1 MPTLAGRPTSYEPT
15 GTPPRADPRSRDQY
29 FGHRPPR
36 PCSAVAWRHFLPEL
50 PNLLIA
56 FRGLD
61 WTIWR
66 MQTRSAALPAA
77 ALIGALCV
85 CAFAGCGRKATP
97 TPGAVE
103 VKAVE
108 IKPRPAQLYA
118 DKVGEVRGSQE
129 VDLRARVSGVL
140 IKKHFDDGALVTEGQ
155 LLFSIDARDYR
166 AQVASAQAQLAA
178 AEANLARSQQDVD
191 RYAPLLAENAIS
203 RQVYD
208 SAVATAK
215 QARAQVEA
223 SRAAITE
230 AKLAVEFADV
240 RAPLTGRIGAAQ
252 VFEGGL
258 ISAGVTQLAT
268 LSKDD
273 PAWVYFS
280 VSEAEVLDYQRR
292 VRLGATDEEKART
305 VRLELSDGSIYP
317 LPGHINFVARAL
329 DPTTGTFGL
338 RAEFPNPE
346 HRLIPGFFARI
357 RVTTYELASAVIVPD
372 RAVQQQLGSYF
383 VTVVGAQEKAEMRPV
398 KLGPRLGTSWIVN
411 DGLKA
416 GDKVVVE
423 GIQKARPGAPLKV
436 TVVTP
441 DELTAAPPA

>member
-1 MPTLAGRPTSYEPT
+1 MHTRPAGLSVAALLSVACLYALAG
-15 GTPPRADPRSRDQY
+15 
-29 FGHRPPR
+29 
-36 PCSAVAWRHFLPEL
+36 CSKSTE
-50 PNLLIA
+50 
-56 FRGLD
+56 
-61 WTIWR
+61 
-66 MQTRSAALPAA
+66 
-77 ALIGALCV
+77 
-85 CAFAGCGRKATP
+85 P

-103 VKAVE
+103 VKAIE
-108 IKPRPAQLYA
+108 IQPQQTELYS

-129 VDLRARVSGVL
+129 VDLRARVTGVL
-140 IKKHFDDGALVTEGQ
+140 VKKHFDDGALVHEGQ

-166 AQVASAQAQLAA
+166 AQLASAQAQLAS

-230 AKLAVEFADV
+230 AKLAVEFANV

-258 ISAGVTQLAT
+258 VTAGVTPLAT
-268 LSKDD
+268 LSRDD
-273 PAWVYFS
+273 PAWVYFH

-292 VRLGATDEEKART
+292 VGTGEPGQNDRIRT
-305 VRLELSDGSIYP
+305 VRLQLSDGSIYP

-329 DPTTGTFGL
+329 DPTTGTFAL
-338 RAEFPNPE
+338 RAEFPNPD
-346 HRLIPGFFARI
+346 HRLLPGLFARI
-357 RVTTYELASAVIVPD
+357 RITTEDRPNAIVVPD

-383 VTVVGAQEKAEMRPV
+383 VTVVGAEDQAEVRPV
-398 KLGPRLGTSWIVN
+398 KLGPRVGTRWIVAE
-411 DGLKA
+411 GLKA

-436 TVVTP
+436 TVITA
-441 DELTAAPPA
+441 DELDAAATPAG

>member
-1 MPTLAGRPTSYEPT
+1 MRGRCIIRAA
-15 GTPPRADPRSRDQY
+15 PRVRDQY
-29 FGHRPPR
+29 FGHRQPSHCCAAR
-36 PCSAVAWRHFLPEL
+36 KFLPEL

-56 FRGLD
+56 FRGRD
-61 WTIWR
+61 WTIQR
-66 MQTRSAALPAA
+66 MHTRTAGLPAA
-77 ALIGALCV
+77 ALIGALGL
-85 CAFAGCGRKATP
+85 CALAGCGKQAAP
-97 TPGAVE
+97 TLGAVE

-108 IKPRPAQLYA
+108 IKAQPAQLYA

-140 IKKHFDDGALVTEGQ
+140 IKKHFDDGALVKEGQ

-166 AQVASAQAQLAA
+166 AQVASAQAQLAS
-178 AEANLARSQQDVD
+178 AEANLARAQQDVD

-215 QARAQVEA
+215 QAHAQVEA
-223 SRAAITE
+223 SRASITE

-240 RAPLTGRIGAAQ
+240 RAPLTGRIGAAL

-292 VRLGATDEEKART
+292 VRLGATDEAKART
-305 VRLELSDGSIYP
+305 VRLQLSDGSIYP
-317 LPGHINFVARAL
+317 SLGHINFIARAL
-329 DPTTGTFGL
+329 DPTTGTFAL

-346 HRLIPGFFARI
+346 HQLIPGFFARI
-357 RVTTYELASAVIVPD
+357 RVTTYELGNAIIVPD

-383 VTVVGAQEKAEMRPV
+383 VTVVGAEEKAEMRPV
-398 KLGPRLGTSWIVN
+398 KLGPRLGTSWIVS

>member
-1 MPTLAGRPTSYEPT
+1 
-15 GTPPRADPRSRDQY
+15 
-29 FGHRPPR
+29 
-36 PCSAVAWRHFLPEL
+36 
-50 PNLLIA
+50 
-56 FRGLD
+56 
-61 WTIWR
+61 
-66 MQTRSAALPAA
+66 MQTRAAGLPAA
-77 ALIGALCV
+77 VLLSAAALYAL
-85 CAFAGCGRKATP
+85 AGCGKSTGP

-108 IKPRPAQLYA
+108 IRPQQTQLYS

-129 VDLRARVSGVL
+129 VDLRARVTGVL
-140 IKKHFDDGALVTEGQ
+140 VKKHFDDGALVHEGQ

-166 AQVASAQAQLAA
+166 AQLASAQAQLAS
-178 AEANLARSQQDVD
+178 AEANLVRSQQDVD

-230 AKLAVEFADV
+230 ARLAVEFADV

-258 ISAGVTQLAT
+258 ITAGVTPLAT
-268 LSKDD
+268 LSRDD
-273 PAWVYFS
+273 PAWVYFH

-292 VRLGATDEEKART
+292 VGTGEPGQNDRIRT
-305 VRLELSDGSIYP
+305 VRLQLSDGSIYP

-329 DPTTGTFGL
+329 DPTTGTFAL
-338 RAEFPNPE
+338 RAEFPNPD
-346 HRLIPGFFARI
+346 HRLLPGLFARI
-357 RVTTYELASAVIVPD
+357 RITAEDRPNAIVVPD

-383 VTVVGAQEKAEMRPV
+383 VTVVGAEDKAEMRPI
-398 KLGPRLGTSWIVN
+398 KLGPRVGTRWIV
-411 DGLKA
+411 DQGLKA

-436 TVVTP
+436 TVITA
-441 DELTAAPPA
+441 DELNAAATTAR